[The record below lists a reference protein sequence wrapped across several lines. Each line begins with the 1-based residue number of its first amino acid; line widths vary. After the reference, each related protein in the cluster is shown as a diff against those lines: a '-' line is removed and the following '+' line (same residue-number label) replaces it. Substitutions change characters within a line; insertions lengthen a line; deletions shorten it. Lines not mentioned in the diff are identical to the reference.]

1 MKKNNVSGGVFE
13 SGKTD
18 ENIFYNT
25 SEHIEETHTKS
36 DPRRRLQ
43 KLRIEESLKE
53 VNKGVWGMPRLS
65 EAKKDVISC
74 DKLRG
79 SANRNYIRRFPNG
92 VTQCTEGALSAARRK
107 QTQGTETSK
116 YLEEE
121 KTI

>member
-1 MKKNNVSGGVFE
+1 MIVGCRERQYG
-13 SGKTD
+13 
-18 ENIFYNT
+18 
-25 SEHIEETHTKS
+25 
-36 DPRRRLQ
+36 
-43 KLRIEESLKE
+43 ESLKE

-92 VTQCTEGALSAARRK
+92 VTQCTEGALSAVRRK

-116 YLEEE
+116 YLEEKKE
-121 KTI
+121 KSIPSVAASESGRAQTGIRPGVEGASS

>member
-1 MKKNNVSGGVFE
+1 
-13 SGKTD
+13 
-18 ENIFYNT
+18 
-25 SEHIEETHTKS
+25 
-36 DPRRRLQ
+36 
-43 KLRIEESLKE
+43 
-53 VNKGVWGMPRLS
+53 MPRLS

-116 YLEEE
+116 YPEEE
-121 KTI
+121 KTRVIPQVVASERGTAQTGPVKAGPGL

>member
-1 MKKNNVSGGVFE
+1 MKKNNVSGGVFK
-13 SGKTD
+13 SVKTD

-25 SEHIEETHTKS
+25 SEHIEETHTRVILDAVAKAA
-36 DPRRRLQ
+36 D
-43 KLRIEESLKE
+43 EESLKE

-92 VTQCTEGALSAARRK
+92 ATQCTEGALFTVR
-107 QTQGTETSK
+107 
-116 YLEEE
+116 
-121 KTI
+121 